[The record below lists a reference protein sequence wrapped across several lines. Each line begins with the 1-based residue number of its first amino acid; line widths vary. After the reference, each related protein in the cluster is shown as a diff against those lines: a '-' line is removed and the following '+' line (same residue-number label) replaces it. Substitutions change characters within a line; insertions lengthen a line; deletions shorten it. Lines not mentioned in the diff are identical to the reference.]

1 MEIHFRILFH
11 NQLQCRQAYNDL
23 DARNAGIKNRYPAS
37 RKECIDPRKF
47 VKINTHNDG
56 PFSLC
61 SGPYNTHLLMIFER
75 KILRKI
81 FGPTKEPNGLW
92 RIKTNEE
99 LDESIQRK
107 NIIRFIKSQRL
118 KWLGH
123 IERMQKEREV
133 TKIYKWKPFASR
145 PIGRPKNRW
154 EDDLRKHLQPMKIKN
169 WKRSVL
175 DRDLWKKIVERTKT
189 HTEL

>member
-1 MEIHFRILFH
+1 MYACETWVL
-11 NQLQCRQAYNDL
+11 
-23 DARNAGIKNRYPAS
+23 
-37 RKECIDPRKF
+37 KENSTEK
-47 VKINTHNDG
+47 
-56 PFSLC
+56 
-61 SGPYNTHLLMIFER
+61 LMIFER

-81 FGPTKEPNGLW
+81 FGPTKELNGLW

-99 LDESIQRK
+99 LDELIRRK

-123 IERMQKEREV
+123 VERMQKEREV

-154 EDDLRKHLQPMKIKN
+154 EDDVRKDLQTMKIKN

>member
-1 MEIHFRILFH
+1 MYACETWVL
-11 NQLQCRQAYNDL
+11 
-23 DARNAGIKNRYPAS
+23 
-37 RKECIDPRKF
+37 KENSIEK
-47 VKINTHNDG
+47 
-56 PFSLC
+56 
-61 SGPYNTHLLMIFER
+61 LMIFER

-92 RIKTNEE
+92 RIKTSEE
-99 LDESIQRK
+99 LDELIQRK

-133 TKIYKWKPFASR
+133 TKIYKWKPFTSR

-154 EDDLRKHLQPMKIKN
+154 KDDVRKDLQTVKIKN

-175 DRDLWKKIVERTKT
+175 DRDLWKKIVEWTKT

>member
-1 MEIHFRILFH
+1 MYACETWVL
-11 NQLQCRQAYNDL
+11 
-23 DARNAGIKNRYPAS
+23 
-37 RKECIDPRKF
+37 KEKSIQK
-47 VKINTHNDG
+47 
-56 PFSLC
+56 
-61 SGPYNTHLLMIFER
+61 LMIFGR

-99 LDESIQRK
+99 LDELVQRK

-133 TKIYKWKPFASR
+133 TKIYKW
-145 PIGRPKNRW
+145 
-154 EDDLRKHLQPMKIKN
+154 
-169 WKRSVL
+169 
-175 DRDLWKKIVERTKT
+175 
-189 HTEL
+189 

>member
-1 MEIHFRILFH
+1 MFQSKLLSKKSKLKLYWTLIRPIAE
-11 NQLQCRQAYNDL
+11 Y
-23 DARNAGIKNRYPAS
+23 AGETWVL
-37 RKECIDPRKF
+37 KE
-47 VKINTHNDG
+47 NTIQK
-56 PFSLC
+56 
-61 SGPYNTHLLMIFER
+61 LMIFER

-99 LDESIQRK
+99 MDELIQRK
-107 NIIRFIKSQRL
+107 NIRFIKSQRL

-123 IERMQKEREV
+123 TERMRKEREV

-145 PIGRPKNRW
+145 QIGRPKNRW
-154 EDDLRKHLQPMKIKN
+154 EDDVRKDLQTMKIKN

-175 DRDLWKKIVERTKT
+175 DRDLRKKIVERTKT
-189 HTEL
+189 HAEL